1 MKNKEHT
8 RQVRD
13 TVVEK
18 FKAGF
23 GYKKISQAL
32 NIPRSTVQAIILKW
46 KEYQTNGPLRLSQ
59 CRCIYMET

>member
-13 TVVEK
+13 TVVKK

-23 GYKKISQAL
+23 GYKNISQAL
-32 NIPRSTVQAIILKW
+32 NIPRSTASDNI
-46 KEYQTNGPLRLSQ
+46 E
-59 CRCIYMET
+59 MEGVSDHCKSTKTWPSL

>member
-32 NIPRSTVQAIILKW
+32 HPKEHCASDNIEMEGVSDHCKSTKTWPSL
-46 KEYQTNGPLRLSQ
+46 
-59 CRCIYMET
+59 